1 MSKPFDYSKWD
12 KIELSDDEED
22 VHPNIDRESWFRMK
36 HRSRV
41 EREDHED
48 KDKKRITEEVG
59 SNTWGRQIYE
69 QTNVAEQDPRLSFK
83 FCLTTATSFQMEKAN
98 QRIKML
104 QRDLEKLH
112 TKKKKKD
119 DSEDSDDDDDDLDDA
134 EAIRIELEELTSQNK
149 ARQSTLDE
157 YEKNKKWNVDNM
169 FEVKEER
176 TVINANAAKTNY
188 TPTGF
193 AQSTVT
199 GEEVKKKFAEN
210 DKDEDDDDQIPAK
223 TTDSVQ
229 SGPVKKEAAKP
240 ASKPAEALST
250 KKAAPKVGPSPKKT
264 STPPSPT
271 EVDSDPNFV
280 YSYHEFTEKYSDV
293 VENFMALKTFD
304 ESKEFLLQHGE
315 IILQEHASNYLL
327 LASLEDEMNG
337 YREKMKQTA
346 KQSQIVTNIA
356 ELAKSWNTHPG
367 NVILPFFSRLQQREF
382 LEGFLAGMETFV
394 QKIISRAVTKKM
406 EIDQTRRSGVEK
418 EGVDIAQIPKEE
430 RLGPGGLDPLE
441 VIETLPMEMQEA
453 FESRDVEKLKEVLL
467 KMDPKDAEYH
477 MKRCVDSGL
486 WQAGWRT
493 SKRGRSIR
501 IVS

>member
-1 MSKPFDYSKWD
+1 MAKPFDYSKWD

-41 EREDHED
+41 EREDHEE
-48 KDKKRITEEVG
+48 KDKQRTKEE
-59 SNTWGRQIYE
+59 
-69 QTNVAEQDPRLSFK
+69 
-83 FCLTTATSFQMEKAN
+83 MEKAN

-104 QRDLEKLH
+104 ERDLLKIQKQ
-112 TKKKKKD
+112 KKEND
-119 DSEDSDDDDDDLDDA
+119 DDDDDDDLDDE
-134 EAIRIELEELTSQNK
+134 EAIRIELEELKQQNQS
-149 ARQSTLDE
+149 RQAKLDE

-176 TVINANAAKTNY
+176 TVINANAAKSNY
-188 TPTGF
+188 TPTGY

-199 GEEVKKKFAEN
+199 GEEVKKQFVAEPTD
-210 DKDEDDDDQIPAK
+210 DKP
-223 TTDSVQ
+223 T
-229 SGPVKKEAAKP
+229 AAKEESAP
-240 ASKPAEALST
+240 APVA
-250 KKAAPKVGPSPKKT
+250 KKAAPAKKPTVGPSPAKEKA
-264 STPPSPT
+264 TPPNPT

-280 YSYHEFTEKYSDV
+280 YSYHEFTEKYAHL
-293 VENFMALKTFD
+293 VEEFMTLKSFE
-304 ESKEFLLQHGE
+304 ESKEFLLKHGG

-337 YREKMKQTA
+337 FREKMKQTS

-367 NVILPFFSRLQQREF
+367 NVIIPFFQRLQQREF
-382 LEGFLAGMETFV
+382 LEGFLQGLEVFI

-406 EIDQTRRSGVEK
+406 EIDQARSTGVQK
-418 EGVDIAQIPKEE
+418 DGVDLAEMSPEE

-441 VIETLPMEMQEA
+441 VIETLPEEMQKA
-453 FESRDVEKLKEVLL
+453 FESRDVEQLKQAIMN
-467 KMDPKDAEYH
+467 MDPKDAEYH

-486 WQAGWRT
+486 WQAG
-493 SKRGRSIR
+493 
-501 IVS
+501 